1 MRACVLA
8 WMSRVCVFVRGESLA
23 VVLERG
29 SGVGEGGGPERPE
42 RGGGPE
48 RPERGAVGGGGGVG
62 WPAVG
67 TKSTVRSKS
76 GISSIILSRFG
87 YI

>member
-29 SGVGEGGGPERPE
+29 
-42 RGGGPE
+42 GGPE
-48 RPERGAVGGGGGVG
+48 RPERGAVGGGRGGVG

-76 GISSIILSRFG
+76 GISSFIYSHDLVIYNLC
-87 YI
+87 